1 MDFVKAVVRSPGR
14 AELGDIP
21 APSRPPGWLRL
32 RVLLAAICR
41 TDVQAAT
48 GLLPLGGTRTLGH
61 EMVGE
66 VLEADPMSRYRPGDR
81 VAVAQPLISCGDC
94 KACADGDRCARR
106 LMLGVD
112 VDGAFAEQV
121 VVPEVSL
128 RAVPPDLAL
137 QRAACVEPI
146 AAMSA
151 VLEAP
156 IRPEGR
162 GIVLGSGR
170 IADLTTRI
178 MRARGFANVEAAS
191 SLGSQQGLTF
201 DEIAADGAARGY
213 YDFVVEAAGTDEALD
228 LALRLVRP
236 GGVVVLKSRPAV
248 PLAMDV
254 TRAVRNDVT
263 LASVSYG
270 PLDDAVRLVGEL
282 EIDDLMGPV
291 YPLARFGEALAAS
304 LDEPLGPKI
313 FIAPD
318 SAAL

>member
-1 MDFVKAVVRSPGR
+1 MKAVIRDAGC

-21 APSRPPGWLRL
+21 EPLRPSGWVRL

-48 GLLPLGGTRTLGH
+48 GLLPLGGRRVLGH

-66 VLEADPMSRYRPGDR
+66 VAEADSVSRYRPGDR
-81 VAVAQPLISCGDC
+81 VAVALPLISCGDC
-94 KACADGDRCARR
+94 KACMEGSRCPRT

-112 VDGAFAEQV
+112 VDGAFAEEV
-121 VVPEVSL
+121 VMPEASL

-137 QRAACVEPI
+137 PRAACVEPI

-151 VLEAP
+151 VLRAP
-156 IRPEGR
+156 IQPEGR
-162 GIVLGSGR
+162 GLVLGSGR
-170 IADLTTRI
+170 IADLTARV
-178 MRARGFANVEAAS
+178 MRARGFAGVETAPAS
-191 SLGSQQGLTF
+191 GRLQG
-201 DEIAADGAARGY
+201 ADSGADGY
-213 YDFVVEAAGTDEALD
+213 YDFVIEAAGTDEALD
-228 LALRLVRP
+228 LALSSVRP

-263 LASVSYG
+263 LAAVCYG
-270 PLDDAVRLVGEL
+270 PLDDAVRLAGEL
-282 EIDDLMGPV
+282 EIDDLLGPV

-304 LDEPLGPKI
+304 LDQPLGPKI
-313 FIAPD
+313 FLTPD
-318 SAAL
+318 GI

>member
-1 MDFVKAVVRSPGR
+1 MKAVVRSPGR
-14 AELGDIP
+14 AELGDI
-21 APSRPPGWLRL
+21 AVPSRPPGWLRI

-48 GLLPLGGTRTLGH
+48 GLLPLGGIRTLGH

-66 VLEADPMSRYRPGDR
+66 VVEADPLSRHRPGDR

-94 KACADGDRCARR
+94 KACADGDRCASR

-128 RAVPPDLAL
+128 RAVPSDLAL
-137 QRAACVEPI
+137 RRAACVEPI

-156 IRPEGR
+156 IRSDGR

-178 MRARGFANVEAAS
+178 MRARGFDNVEAAP
-191 SLGSQQGLTF
+191 SLRSRDGEKVG
-201 DEIAADGAARGY
+201 EIATDVASRGY
-213 YDFVVEAAGTDEALD
+213 YDFVVEAAGTDEALG
-228 LALRLVRP
+228 LALRMVRP
-236 GGVVVLKSRPAV
+236 GGVVVLKSRPAK
-248 PLAMDV
+248 PLAIDV
-254 TRAVRNDVT
+254 TLAVRNDVT

-270 PLDDAVRLVGEL
+270 SLDDAVRLVGEL
-282 EIDDLMGPV
+282 EIDDLLGPV
-291 YPLARFGEALAAS
+291 YPLTGFSEALAAS

-318 SAAL
+318 SAAMP

>member
-1 MDFVKAVVRSPGR
+1 VDFMKAVVRSPGR
-14 AELGDIP
+14 TGLADIS
-21 APSRPPGWLRL
+21 APSRPSGWLRL

-48 GLLPLGGTRTLGH
+48 GLLAIRGNRTLGH

-66 VLEADPMSRYRPGDR
+66 VIEADPMSRYQPGDR
-81 VAVAQPLISCGDC
+81 VAVAQPLIACGDC

-106 LMLGVD
+106 LMLGVG

-128 RAVPPDLAL
+128 RAVPQDLPL

-151 VLEAP
+151 VLNAP
-156 IRPEGR
+156 IRPDGR

-170 IADLTTRI
+170 IADLTARI
-178 MRARGFANVEAAS
+178 MRASGFADVEAAPA
-191 SLGSQQGLTF
+191 LGNEQGGNF

-213 YDFVVEAAGTDEALD
+213 HDFVVEAAGTDEALD
-228 LALRLVRP
+228 LALELVRP

-248 PLAMDV
+248 RLAIDV
-254 TRAVRNDVT
+254 TRAVHNDIT

-270 PLDDAVRLVGEL
+270 SLDDAVRLVGEL
-282 EIDDLMGPV
+282 DIDDLLGPV
-291 YPLARFGEALAAS
+291 YPLARFGDALIAS
-304 LDEPLGPKI
+304 LEEPLGPKI
-313 FIAPD
+313 FLAPD
-318 SAAL
+318 SA

>member
-1 MDFVKAVVRSPGR
+1 MKAVVRSPTR

-21 APSRPPGWLRL
+21 VPSRPSGWLRL

-61 EMVGE
+61 EVVGE
-66 VLEADPMSRYRPGDR
+66 VVETDPMSRYRVGDR

-128 RAVPPDLAL
+128 RAVRPELPL

-151 VLEAP
+151 VLGAP
-156 IRPEGR
+156 IRPDAR

-178 MRARGFANVEAAS
+178 MRARGFADVEAAP
-191 SLGSQQGLTF
+191 SLGSQQGVRF
-201 DEIAADGAARGY
+201 GEIAADGSSRGY

-248 PLAMDV
+248 PLALDV

-282 EIDDLMGPV
+282 DIDDLMGPV

-318 SAAL
+318 ASLAS

>member
-1 MDFVKAVVRSPGR
+1 MKAVVRSPGR
-14 AELGDIP
+14 AELADVS

-32 RVLLAAICR
+32 RTMLAAICR
-41 TDVQAAT
+41 TDVHAAT
-48 GLLPLGGTRTLGH
+48 GLLPLGGIRTLGH

-66 VLEADPMSRYRPGDR
+66 VIEADSMSSYRPGDR

-128 RAVPPDLAL
+128 RAVPPDLPL
-137 QRAACVEPI
+137 RRAACVEPI

-156 IRPEGR
+156 IPPDGR

-178 MRARGFANVEAAS
+178 MRARGFVDVEVAP
-191 SLGSQQGLTF
+191 SLGSQQGVKF
-201 DEIAADGAARGY
+201 DEIAADGASRGY

-248 PLAMDV
+248 RLAMDV
-254 TRAVRNDVT
+254 TRAVHNDVT

-282 EIDDLMGPV
+282 DIDDLLGPV
-291 YPLARFGEALAAS
+291 YPLVRFGDALAAS

-318 SAAL
+318 GASMS